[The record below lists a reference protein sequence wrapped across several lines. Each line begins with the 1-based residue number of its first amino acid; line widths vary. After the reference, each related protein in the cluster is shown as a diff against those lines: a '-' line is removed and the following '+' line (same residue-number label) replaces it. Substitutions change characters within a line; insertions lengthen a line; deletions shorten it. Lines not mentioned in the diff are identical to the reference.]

1 MKRFFVICIVYLLF
15 LSIPIDAQSTKLK
28 YKLYASESTNLLELK
43 NKVYATLDYLC
54 KDLDEESYS
63 TIVKEN
69 LDLFMY
75 EENINV
81 RFYKNTLYIVDS
93 KKGKSIGGTYS
104 KKNVCYEEV
113 NKRSLIKEWW
123 ENAQDK
129 E

>member
-75 EENINV
+75 EENMDV

-93 KKGKSIGGTYS
+93 KKGESIGGTYS

>member
-1 MKRFFVICIVYLLF
+1 MKRFFIICIVYLLF

-75 EENINV
+75 EENMDV
-81 RFYKNTLYIVDS
+81 RFYKNTL
-93 KKGKSIGGTYS
+93 
-104 KKNVCYEEV
+104 
-113 NKRSLIKEWW
+113 
-123 ENAQDK
+123 
-129 E
+129 

>member
-1 MKRFFVICIVYLLF
+1 MKRFFIICIVYLLF

-75 EENINV
+75 EENMNV

-93 KKGKSIGGTYS
+93 KKEKSIGGTYS